1 MKTYIVILNDRS
13 LLEKVENQIFEN
25 VKELIAQLKS
35 WGMTEEQENGLG
47 YYSLS
52 MFMDLV
58 NDQVLD
64 NLEGTFIGYVRINK

>member
-25 VKELIAQLKS
+25 IDELVEQLKS
-35 WGMTEEQENGLG
+35 LGMTEEDGLG

-64 NLEGTFIGYVRINK
+64 NLEDTFIGYVRINK

>member
-1 MKTYIVILNDRS
+1 MKTYIVILNDRRI
-13 LLEKVENQIFEN
+13 LEKVENQIFEN
-25 VKELIAQLKS
+25 IDELVEQLKS
-35 WGMTEEQENGLG
+35 WGMTEEEEGGLG

-64 NLEGTFIGYVRINK
+64 NFEDTFIGYVRINK

>member
-1 MKTYIVILNDRS
+1 MKTYIVILNDRKI
-13 LLEKVENQIFEN
+13 LEKVENQIFEN
-25 VKELIAQLKS
+25 TKELIIQLKS
-35 WGMTEEQENGLG
+35 LGMTEEEEDGLG

-64 NLEGTFIGYVRINK
+64 NLEDTFIRYVRINK